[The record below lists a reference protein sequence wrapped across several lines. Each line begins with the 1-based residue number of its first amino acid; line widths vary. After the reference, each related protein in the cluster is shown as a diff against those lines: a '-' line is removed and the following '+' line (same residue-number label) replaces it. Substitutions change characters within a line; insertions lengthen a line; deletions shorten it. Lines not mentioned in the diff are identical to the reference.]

1 MAEHKKTYHL
11 IVEEHNDPSIEKYCV
26 KAINIYEAIVHL
38 TEREELVKKEWDG
51 NAKNF
56 CETIGMCI
64 FSDSLPRTG
73 HYGDDDYTIGFGN
86 TYKEACIQFVE
97 LRLTQGC

>member
-1 MAEHKKTYHL
+1 METQKKTYHL

-38 TEREELVKKEWDG
+38 TEREELVKEEWNGD
-51 NAKNF
+51 AKKF
-56 CETIGMCI
+56 CETIGNFT
-64 FSDSLPRTG
+64 FSTSQPKTG

-86 TYKEACIQFVE
+86 TYQEACVQFVE
-97 LRLTQGC
+97 LRLSQGC